1 MLEKPSI
8 NQANQNIKL
17 HNLKKD
23 LDNYP
28 DLHDII
34 KNTETNDKT
43 IKKMEVNFGEDSKT
57 QVIFLFYGYMKNF
70 TIFNFLV
77 WNIIFLVP

>member
-1 MLEKPSI
+1 MVSEERKKELESMLEKPSI
-8 NQANQNIKL
+8 NHANQNIKL

-34 KNTETNDKT
+34 KNNPENNDKN

-57 QVIFLFYGYMKNF
+57 QVIFYFFFFFSKNF
-70 TIFNFLV
+70 
-77 WNIIFLVP
+77 

>member
-43 IKKMEVNFGEDSKT
+43 IKKMEVNFGEDSK
-57 QVIFLFYGYMKNF
+57 
-70 TIFNFLV
+70 IFNFLL